1 MPRTA
6 AVFFD
11 VDFTLIHPGPR
22 FQGSGYAESCAR
34 RGISVDP
41 AQFERAV
48 AGASALLES
57 ADQLYD
63 AALFVSWMLLLVAQS
78 ALVCTGNVKLHRSLG
93 LWGVAHGTAVITMG
107 LMMQLI
113 ASGAGYFAGRPP
125 GTDGLYLGLLAFAGF
140 AIMFTIAIR
149 NRNRPQVHKRMVLFA
164 MLPVI
169 PPGVNRFWSN
179 ALGLD
184 DPIPTFWLYLTL
196 WSMAAAILLHERR
209 TTGRIG
215 GYSWLGA
222 GWIVIEGALHEAVVG
237 SAAFERVAAAVLAL
251 VHYR

>member
-1 MPRTA
+1 MPAEA
-6 AVFFD
+6 AMPAARLAFKPSFFFWMTLAMCLFVFGGFGMHSFWPSLRG
-11 VDFTLIHPGPR
+11 DFP
-22 FQGSGYAESCAR
+22 
-34 RGISVDP
+34 P
-41 AQFERAV
+41 APPV
-48 AGASALLES
+48 VHLHALL
-57 ADQLYD
+57 
-63 AALFVSWMLLLVAQS
+63 FVTWMLLLVAQS
-78 ALVCTGNVKLHRSLG
+78 ALVCAGNVKLHRSLG
-93 LWGVAHGTAVITMG
+93 LWGVAHGAVVITMG

-140 AIMFTIAIR
+140 AVMFPIAIR

-196 WSMAAAILLHERR
+196 WSMAAAILVQEKRS
-209 TTGRIG
+209 TGKIAG
-215 GYSWLGA
+215 ISLFAA
-222 GWIVIEGALHEAVVG
+222 GWIFVEGAVHEVVVG
-237 SAAFERVAAAVLAL
+237 SAWFNQVGGAILSL

>member
-63 AALFVSWMLLLVAQS
+63 AALFVSPS
-78 ALVCTGNVKLHRSLG
+78 
-93 LWGVAHGTAVITMG
+93 GTTR
-107 LMMQLI
+107 
-113 ASGAGYFAGRPP
+113 GRAEVLARYRKRYP
-125 GTDGLYLGLLAFAGF
+125 DG
-140 AIMFTIAIR
+140 
-149 NRNRPQVHKRMVLFA
+149 K
-164 MLPVI
+164 
-169 PPGVNRFWSN
+169 
-179 ALGLD
+179 ALGKLAIDVEELRLTAGGEVSMLGDAVTGDVHGARVVARWTLVRD
-184 DPIPTFWLYLTL
+184 D
-196 WSMAAAILLHERR
+196 AAAPRSGPTLIVFERKG
-209 TTGRIG
+209 GR
-215 GYSWLGA
+215 W
-222 GWIVIEGALHEAVVG
+222 WIVEDASMEFEGP
-237 SAAFERVAAAVLAL
+237 
-251 VHYR
+251 

>member
-1 MPRTA
+1 MSADAAMTA
-6 AVFFD
+6 AARKFRPSFSFWMTLAMCFFVFGGFGMHS
-11 VDFTLIHPGPR
+11 FWPALQGR
-22 FQGSGYAESCAR
+22 FP
-34 RGISVDP
+34 P
-41 AQFERAV
+41 APPV
-48 AGASALLES
+48 VHLHGL
-57 ADQLYD
+57 
-63 AALFVSWMLLLVAQS
+63 LFVSWMLLLVAQS
-78 ALVCTGNVKLHRSLG
+78 ALVCTGNVRLHRSLG
-93 LWGVAHGTAVITMG
+93 LWGVAHGTAVISMG

-149 NRNRPQVHKRMVLFA
+149 NRNRPHVHRCLVLFA

-179 ALGLD
+179 ALRLD

-196 WSMAAAILLHERR
+196 WSMAVAILVQEKRSSGKIAGTSLF
-209 TTGRIG
+209 
-215 GYSWLGA
+215 GA
-222 GWIVIEGALHEAVVG
+222 GWIFVQGAVHEVVVG
-237 SAAFERVAAAVLAL
+237 SAWFNDVGGALLSL